1 MSVKTTETKG
11 KMKMAKIIDLPTLR
25 KLTKQD
31 QKKILNQVFEA
42 RDKLTNMLDFASDKE
57 MTTDLR
63 QRLQDEIITV
73 LSMMTNADE
82 VIRSAYTRKK
92 R

>member
-1 MSVKTTETKG
+1 
-11 KMKMAKIIDLPTLR
+11 
-25 KLTKQD
+25 
-31 QKKILNQVFEA
+31 
-42 RDKLTNMLDFASDKE
+42 MLDFASDKE